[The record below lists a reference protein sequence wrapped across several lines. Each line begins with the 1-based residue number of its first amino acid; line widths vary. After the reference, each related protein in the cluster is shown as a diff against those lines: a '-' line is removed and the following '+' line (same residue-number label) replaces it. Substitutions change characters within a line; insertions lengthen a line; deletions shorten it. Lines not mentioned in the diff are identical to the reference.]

1 MHARILLPSLVAATL
16 LSTAAW
22 ADRNDSD
29 DRTPTRTTVK
39 ERIVKESRTREATE
53 RVQTK
58 KEAPTKARSERAAPQ
73 RLAEKRG
80 CTTEDGGSC
89 SAKSERTTKT
99 VETKSHASMPSMPAR
114 LQAMRGCST
123 DDGSGCTSSAERTVR
138 SESKSSS
145 DRHLVEKTNRTNQQL
160 VDQMMKMRLKIEGER
175 MLDMLKIQ
183 SCKRHGSCTEDAY

>member
-1 MHARILLPSLVAATL
+1 MHARILLPSIVAATL

-29 DRTPTRTTVK
+29 DRTPNRTTVK

-58 KEAPTKARSERAAPQ
+58 KDAPAKARSERAAPQ

-99 VETKSHASMPSMPAR
+99 ASTKSHASMPSMPAR

-123 DDGSGCTSSAERTVR
+123 EDGSGCTVAEKKQR

-160 VDQMMKMRLKIEGER
+160 VDQMMKMRLQIEGAR